1 MSSAA
6 VAIPLG
12 QNRATGRIVLA
23 AHAVDGV
30 TRRTRV
36 YEGGSFRVRFP
47 NVAGSACE
55 AVLLNTAGGMAG
67 GDRLDV
73 ALTAGA
79 GAHLVFTSAAAEKIY
94 RSLGEDSAVAVR
106 IDASAGATLAWLPQE
121 TILFDQARL
130 SRRID
135 IDLADDASLVMAEA
149 VVFGRMAMGEAV
161 HRGRLID
168 RWRIRRNG
176 RLIFAETMRLDGAI
190 ATTLDLTAVTARATA
205 VATLLLAP
213 GTDVQ
218 VAQVRDLASDLGS
231 EIGASAWNDIAVVR
245 LCARSDAALRH
256 DLAAILAALYPQSL
270 PRVWLH

>member
-1 MSSAA
+1 VSSAA
-6 VAIPLG
+6 AAIPFGL
-12 QNRATGRIVLA
+12 NRATGRIALA
-23 AHAVDGV
+23 VDAADGV
-30 TRRTRV
+30 TRRARV
-36 YEGGSFRVRFP
+36 YEDGSFRVRFP
-47 NVAGSACE
+47 NVAGGACE

-79 GAHLVFTSAAAEKIY
+79 GAHLVFTSTAAEKVY
-94 RSLGEDSAVAVR
+94 RSLGEESAVDVR
-106 IDASAGATLAWLPQE
+106 IDAGAGATLAWLPQE

-135 IDLADDASLVMAEA
+135 IDLANDASLVMAEA
-149 VVFGRMAMGEAV
+149 VVFGRTAMGEVV
-161 HRGRLID
+161 HRGRFID

-190 ATTLDLTAVTARATA
+190 AATLDLAAVTAAATA

-213 GTDVQ
+213 GTEAHVT
-218 VAQVRDLASDLGS
+218 QVRDLVPGLDS

-256 DLAAILAALYPQSL
+256 DLAAILAALCPQSL